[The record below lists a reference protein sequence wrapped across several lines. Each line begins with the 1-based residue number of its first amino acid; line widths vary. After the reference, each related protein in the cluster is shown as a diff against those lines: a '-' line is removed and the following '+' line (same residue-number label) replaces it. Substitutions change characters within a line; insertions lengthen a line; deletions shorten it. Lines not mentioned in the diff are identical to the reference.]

1 MHKEA
6 GEKRDFLPS
15 LVTFLDGLGAREI
28 VVEEGYGSGMDVSLQ
43 EYLDASPKARL
54 GTYDECLAQ
63 DLVVMLRCPD
73 DASLRKLRRGT
84 ILFSM
89 LHYPTRPQ
97 RVALLRELGI
107 HGISLDSLTDDIGR
121 RLVENLHAV
130 GWNGVQAA
138 FRELARTYRRF
149 REPSRRPLRATLL
162 GAGAVGGHAAR
173 AASRYGDEKLRQ
185 SMLAAG
191 VPGVEVTLLDYDLTG
206 HENYML
212 TRLESTDLLVDATC
226 RPDSS
231 RPVIP
236 NDWVA
241 ALPVHAVML
250 DLSVDPYD
258 FTSDPP
264 SLKGIEGIPEGNL
277 DQYVFLPDDPVYERM
292 DPRINTVHR
301 RVALSCYSW
310 PGVHPRACMEV
321 YGQQLEPLLRVVFE
335 RPLEELDERHGRY
348 FERAVARAELTRW
361 QKSPT
366 H

>member
-15 LVTFLDGLGAREI
+15 LVAFLDRAGAREI
-28 VVEEGYGSGMDVSLQ
+28 VVEDGYGSGMDVSFQ
-43 EYLDASPKARL
+43 EYLDASPKVRI

-107 HGISLDSLTDDIGR
+107 HGISLDGLTDDNGR
-121 RLVENLHAV
+121 RLVENLHSV

-138 FRELARTYRRF
+138 FGELARMHRRF
-149 REPSRRPLRATLL
+149 REPSRRPLRATVL

-185 SMLAAG
+185 SMVAAG

-212 TRLESTDLLVDATC
+212 TRLESTDLLVDATY

-236 NDWVA
+236 NEWVA

-264 SLKGIEGIPEGNL
+264 SMKGIEGIPEGNL

-292 DPRINTVHR
+292 DPRIKTVHR

-321 YGQQLEPLLRVVFE
+321 YGQQLEPLLQVVFE
-335 RPLEELDERHGRY
+335 RPLGELDERHGSY
-348 FERAVARAELTRW
+348 FERAVARAESTRW
-361 QKSPT
+361 HKSPT
-366 H
+366 R